1 VNTTDKTATWKDVRC
16 VCLPVNDLEVLADL
30 RGRPEIRVTVAGE
43 RAWVCWPVDSDL
55 MPEILARRILPL
67 EGVEMF
73 TERGGEWYRP
83 GEHLPAFDVPFRA
96 GAAGVALD
104 RIVIPSKLSAQR
116 PQGSLTDRLRVRL
129 VHDERQEARPATAL
143 RCSLR
148 VLCAWAERA
157 TTSQLSCLQGAWRRA
172 SDGEEADAEALILG
186 FPGRLPLLQES
197 VRYWG
202 TDLLVPLGFRVDP
215 DLPEP
220 AIRRVVGA
228 GTGDLVVGDED
239 GFELIARVAFKPL
252 TRASV
257 RLAQNGSAGSRW
269 DQGNRP

>member
-1 VNTTDKTATWKDVRC
+1 MTARWKDIC
-16 VCLPVNDLEVLADL
+16 CASLKVNDLEVLADL

-43 RAWVCWPVDSDL
+43 RAWVCWQVDSDR

-67 EGVEMF
+67 EGVELF
-73 TERGGEWYRP
+73 IERGGEWYRP

-104 RIVIPSKLSAQR
+104 RIIIPSKLSAQR
-116 PQGSLTDRLRVRL
+116 PQGTLTDRLRVRL
-129 VHDERQEARPATAL
+129 VRDDREQARPATAL
-143 RCSLR
+143 RCSLH
-148 VLCAWAERA
+148 VLFAWAERA
-157 TTSQLSCLQGAWRRA
+157 TSSQLSSLQGAWRRA
-172 SDGEEADAEALILG
+172 SDGAKADSEALILG
-186 FPGRLPLLQES
+186 VPGRLPHLPES

-228 GTGDLVVGDED
+228 GAGDLVVGDED
-239 GFELIARVAFKPL
+239 GFELIARGAFRPL

-257 RLAQNGSAGSRW
+257 RLAQKGSTGSRP